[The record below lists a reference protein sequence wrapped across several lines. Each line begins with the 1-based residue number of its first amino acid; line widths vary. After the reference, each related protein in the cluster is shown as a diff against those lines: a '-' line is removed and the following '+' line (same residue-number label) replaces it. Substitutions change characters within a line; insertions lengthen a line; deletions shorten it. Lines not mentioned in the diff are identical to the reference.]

1 MISINQADKEK
12 SRNSL
17 NYSSD
22 ICVKVTPIGF
32 EPMTRSLEGCC
43 SIH

>member
-1 MISINQADKEK
+1 MFSIGKKK
-12 SRNSL
+12 SRNTL
-17 NYSSD
+17 DYSPV